1 MCCLFGLID
10 YQGSLTA
17 KQKNRILREL
27 SIAAEE
33 RGTDATGIAYNTER
47 GLQVYKR
54 PLPAHR
60 MHFKV
65 PADAHVVMGHTRMA
79 TQGRAKRNENN
90 HPFLG
95 SIGRERFAL
104 AHNGVLYN
112 DYSLRSAR
120 HLPKTK
126 IETDSYIAVQL
137 IEQQKA
143 LDLRFMAEQVEGS
156 FTFTVLTERDELYFV
171 KGDNPLC
178 LVHFPLTG
186 TYVYASTA
194 EILNAG
200 LLHCGWLGKDEKIS
214 VECGEIVKIDRKG
227 RISRSTF
234 DAGSLYLGH
243 LGCYRYPLYDR
254 PPRTEAQ
261 YIQDL
266 KSVAACYG
274 YTGEMIDRLLRH
286 GFTTD
291 EIEELLYESEM

>member
-10 YQGSLTA
+10 YQGSLTV
-17 KQKNRILREL
+17 KQKNRLLREL

-54 PLPAHR
+54 PLPARR

-79 TQGRAKRNENN
+79 TQGKAKRNENN

-95 SIGRERFAL
+95 SIGREHFAL

-143 LDLRFMAEQVEGS
+143 LNLRFMAEQVEGS

-243 LGCYRYPLYDR
+243 WGRYRYPLYDR

>member
-200 LLHCGWLGKDEKIS
+200 LLHTVQLHVSFAHMYTCQCLPDLTLVQDFVRIPEWLIS
-214 VECGEIVKIDRKG
+214 PDANSTDG
-227 RISRSTF
+227 RWP
-234 DAGSLYLGH
+234 SLY
-243 LGCYRYPLYDR
+243 
-254 PPRTEAQ
+254 A
-261 YIQDL
+261 
-266 KSVAACYG
+266 
-274 YTGEMIDRLLRH
+274 
-286 GFTTD
+286 
-291 EIEELLYESEM
+291 ESGR

>member
-65 PADAHVVMGHTRMA
+65 PADAPVVMGHTRMA

-243 LGCYRYPLYDR
+243 WGCYRYPLYDR

>member
-90 HPFLG
+90 RPFLG

-214 VECGEIVKIDRKG
+214 VECGESVKIDRKG

-243 LGCYRYPLYDR
+243 WGCYRYPLYDR

>member
-243 LGCYRYPLYDR
+243 WGCYRYPLYDR

>member
-1 MCCLFGLID
+1 
-10 YQGSLTA
+10 
-17 KQKNRILREL
+17 
-27 SIAAEE
+27 
-33 RGTDATGIAYNTER
+33 
-47 GLQVYKR
+47 
-54 PLPAHR
+54 

-112 DYSLRSAR
+112 DYSLRRTR

-156 FTFTVLTERDELYFV
+156 FTFTVLTERDELYFI

-186 TYVYASTA
+186 VYVYASTA
-194 EILNAG
+194 EILNIG
-200 LLHCGWLGKDEKIS
+200 LLHCGWLGKGEKIS

-234 DAGSLYLGH
+234 DVSSLYLGH
-243 LGCYRYPLYDR
+243 WGCYHYPLYDR

-291 EIEELLYESEM
+291 EVEELLYESEM

>member
-214 VECGEIVKIDRKG
+214 VECGEIVKIDA
-227 RISRSTF
+227 S
-234 DAGSLYLGH
+234 
-243 LGCYRYPLYDR
+243 
-254 PPRTEAQ
+254 
-261 YIQDL
+261 
-266 KSVAACYG
+266 AAV
-274 YTGEMIDRLLRH
+274 LLTRVRCTSDIGAVTATRCMTVRRGQKH
-286 GFTTD
+286 NIFKT
-291 EIEELLYESEM
+291 

>member
-33 RGTDATGIAYNTER
+33 RGTDATGIAYNTEH

-54 PLPAHR
+54 PLPARR

-112 DYSLRSAR
+112 DYSLRR
-120 HLPKTK
+120 TGHLPETK

-156 FTFTVLTERDELYFV
+156 FTFTVLTEQDELYFI

-186 TYVYASTA
+186 AYVYASTA
-194 EILNAG
+194 EILSTG
-200 LLHCGWLGKDEKIS
+200 LLHCGWLGKGEKIG

-227 RISRSTF
+227 RISRSNF
-234 DAGSLYLGH
+234 DAGSLYLDH
-243 LGCYRYPLYDR
+243 WGCYRYPLYDR

-274 YTGEMIDRLLRH
+274 YTSEMIDRLFSH

-291 EIEELLYESEM
+291 EIEELLYESER

>member
-33 RGTDATGIAYNTER
+33 RGTDATGIAYNTEH

-65 PADAHVVMGHTRMA
+65 PAGAHVVMGHTRMA

-95 SIGRERFAL
+95 SIGREHFAL

-112 DYSLRSAR
+112 DFLLRSAR

-143 LDLRFMAEQVEGS
+143 LNLRFMAEQVEGS
-156 FTFTVLTERDELYFV
+156 FTFTVLTEQDELYFI

-186 TYVYASTA
+186 VYVYASTA

-200 LLHCGWLGKDEKIS
+200 LLHCGWLGKGEKIS
-214 VECGEIVKIDRKG
+214 AECGEIVKIDRKG

-234 DAGSLYLGH
+234 DVGSLYLGH
-243 LGCYRYPLYDR
+243 WGCYRYPLYDR

-291 EIEELLYESEM
+291 EVEELLYESEM